1 MGLLCRPFCWPDG
14 RVGAKFRPTVYPWE
28 GDELRT
34 IDWADGKI
42 RTIDQTRLPEEEVV
56 LSLGS
61 VEELAEAI
69 SSLRVRG
76 APALG
81 VAGGLG
87 IALAARLAQENGQD
101 VGEAISRAA
110 SLLGST
116 RPTAVNLKWGI
127 GRIEEAYDPSRP
139 RAVDELI
146 ERARAMVVEDERTNR
161 LIGEVGADLLS
172 EGSRVLT
179 HCNAGA
185 LACVAHGTALS
196 IVEVAHERGLVA
208 GVTATET
215 RPLLQGSRLTAW
227 ELKRMG
233 VEHRVT
239 IDSGAAGLIA
249 SGGIDVVITGADR
262 VAANGDVANKVGTY
276 PLALAARAN
285 GVPFI
290 VAAPLSTIDLDTP
303 DGDAIPIELRS
314 ASEVLEVNGAR
325 VAPEDTQ
332 AYNPAFDV
340 TPASLVSAIVT
351 EIGVVRPGVDDLRA
365 LVESARGEATA
376 GPSADGKL

>member
-1 MGLLCRPFCWPDG
+1 M
-14 RVGAKFRPTVYPWE
+14 
-28 GDELRT
+28 RT
-34 IDWADGKI
+34 IDWVDGTI
-42 RTIDQTRLPEEEVV
+42 RIIDQTRLPAEEHV
-56 LSLGS
+56 LFLST

-87 IALAARLAQENGQD
+87 VALAAQRARESGED
-101 VGEAISRAA
+101 VGEAVSRAA
-110 SLLGST
+110 SLLATT
-116 RPTAVNLKWGI
+116 RPTAVNLAWGI
-127 GRIEEAYDPSRP
+127 ERVKKVYDPTRP
-139 RAVDELI
+139 HTVEELV
-146 ERARAMVVEDERTNR
+146 EQARAMVAEDEEINR
-161 LIGEVGADLLS
+161 LIGEVGAGLL
-172 EGSRVLT
+172 ERGSRVLT

-196 IVEVAHERGLVA
+196 VVEVAHQRGLIA

-233 VEHRVT
+233 VPHRVT
-239 IDSGAAGLIA
+239 VDSGAAGLIA
-249 SGGIDVVITGADR
+249 SGDIDVVVTGADR
-262 VAANGDVANKVGTY
+262 IAANGDVANKVGTY

-290 VAAPLSTIDLDTP
+290 VAAPSSTIDLKTP

-325 VAPEDTQ
+325 VAPEDTE

-351 EIGVVRPGVDDLRA
+351 EFGVVRPGVDDLRT
-365 LVESARGEATA
+365 LLEPSQATA
-376 GPSADGKL
+376 RAGGSTGEEPSDVLRTDP

>member
-1 MGLLCRPFCWPDG
+1 M
-14 RVGAKFRPTVYPWE
+14 
-28 GDELRT
+28 RT
-34 IDWADGKI
+34 IDWFDGKI
-42 RTIDQTRLPEEEVV
+42 QIIDQTRLPAEEVW
-56 LSLGS
+56 LSLDT

-87 IALAARLAQENGQD
+87 IALAARRAQESDED
-101 VGEAISRAA
+101 VGEAISSAA
-110 SLLGST
+110 FLLAST

-127 GRIEEAYDPSRP
+127 ERVRKVYEPERP
-139 RAVDELI
+139 QSADEVI
-146 ERARAMVVEDERTNR
+146 ERAREMVAEDEKINR
-161 LIGEVGADLLS
+161 LIGEIGADLLS
-172 EGSRVLT
+172 EESRVLT

-185 LACVAHGTALS
+185 LACVAHGTAIS
-196 IVEVAHERGLVA
+196 VVEAAHERGLIA

-233 VEHRVT
+233 VPYRVT

-249 SGGIDVVITGADR
+249 SGEIDAVITGADR
-262 VAANGDVANKVGTY
+262 IAANGDVANKVGTY
-276 PLALAARAN
+276 SLALAAQAN

-290 VAAPLSTIDLDTP
+290 VAAPTSTIDLDTP
-303 DGDAIPIELRS
+303 NGDAIPIELRS

-325 VAPEDTQ
+325 IAPEDTD

-340 TPASLVSAIVT
+340 TPVSLVSAIVT
-351 EIGVVRPGVDDLRA
+351 EFGIIHPSADDLRTF
-365 LVESARGEATA
+365 VETSREAA
-376 GPSADGKL
+376 EDGSSGDEEPLESKHDAPKPT

>member
-1 MGLLCRPFCWPDG
+1 M
-14 RVGAKFRPTVYPWE
+14 
-28 GDELRT
+28 RT
-34 IDWADGKI
+34 IDWFDGKI
-42 RTIDQTRLPEEEVV
+42 QIIDQTRLPAEEVW
-56 LSLGS
+56 LSLDT

-87 IALAARLAQENGQD
+87 VALAARRAQESD
-101 VGEAISRAA
+101 EDIGEAISSAA
-110 SLLGST
+110 FLLAST

-127 GRIEEAYDPSRP
+127 ERVRNVYEPERP
-139 RAVDELI
+139 QSADEVI
-146 ERARAMVVEDERTNR
+146 ERARKMVAEDEKINR
-161 LIGEVGADLLS
+161 LIGEIGADLLF
-172 EGSRVLT
+172 EESRVLT

-185 LACVAHGTALS
+185 LACVAHGTAIS
-196 IVEVAHERGLVA
+196 VVEAAHERGLIA

-233 VEHRVT
+233 VPYRVT

-249 SGGIDVVITGADR
+249 SGKIDAVITGADR
-262 VAANGDVANKVGTY
+262 IAANGDVANKVGTY
-276 PLALAARAN
+276 PLALAAQAN

-290 VAAPLSTIDLDTP
+290 VAAPTSTIDLDTP
-303 DGDAIPIELRS
+303 NGDAIPIELRS

-325 VAPEDTQ
+325 IAPEDTD

-340 TPASLVSAIVT
+340 TPVSLVSAIVT
-351 EIGVVRPGVDDLRA
+351 EFGIIHPSADDLRTF
-365 LVESARGEATA
+365 VETSREAVE
-376 GPSADGKL
+376 DGSSGDEEPLESKHDAPKPT

>member
-1 MGLLCRPFCWPDG
+1 M
-14 RVGAKFRPTVYPWE
+14 
-28 GDELRT
+28 RT

-42 RTIDQTRLPEEEVV
+42 RTIDQTRLPEEEVF
-56 LSLGS
+56 LSLGT

-81 VAGGLG
+81 VAGALG
-87 IALAARLAQENGQD
+87 IALAAQLARENGED

-110 SLLGST
+110 TLLAST

-127 GRIEEAYDPSRP
+127 ARIEESYDPARP
-139 RAVDELI
+139 RAVEELI
-146 ERARAMVVEDERTNR
+146 ERARAMVAEDEKINR

-172 EGSRVLT
+172 QDSRVLT

-196 IVEVAHERGLVA
+196 IVEVGHERGLVA

-227 ELKRMG
+227 ELRRMG
-233 VEHRVT
+233 VEHRIT

-249 SGGIDVVITGADR
+249 SGEIDVVITGADR
-262 VAANGDVANKVGTY
+262 IAANGDVANKVGTY

-285 GVPFI
+285 GVPFV

-303 DGDAIPIELRS
+303 DGDAIPIEQRS
-314 ASEVLEVNGAR
+314 ASEVLEVRGAR
-325 VAPEDTQ
+325 VAPEETE

-340 TPASLVSAIVT
+340 TPVSLVSAIVT
-351 EIGVVRPGVDDLRA
+351 EIGVVRPGVDDLRV
-365 LVESARGEATA
+365 LVETARGTA
-376 GPSADGKL
+376 GAALYGDGKP

>member
-1 MGLLCRPFCWPDG
+1 M
-14 RVGAKFRPTVYPWE
+14 
-28 GDELRT
+28 RT
-34 IDWADGKI
+34 IDWFDGKI
-42 RTIDQTRLPEEEVV
+42 QIIDQTRLPAEEVW
-56 LSLGS
+56 LSLDT

-87 IALAARLAQENGQD
+87 VALAARRAQESGED
-101 VGEAISRAA
+101 IGEAISSTAF
-110 SLLGST
+110 LLAST

-127 GRIEEAYDPSRP
+127 ERVRNVYDPERP
-139 RAVDELI
+139 QSADEVI
-146 ERARAMVVEDERTNR
+146 ERAREMVAEDEKINR
-161 LIGEVGADLLS
+161 LIGEIGADLLS
-172 EGSRVLT
+172 EDSRVLT

-185 LACVAHGTALS
+185 LACVAHGTAIS
-196 IVEVAHERGLVA
+196 VVEAAHDRGLIA

-233 VEHRVT
+233 VPYRVT

-249 SGGIDVVITGADR
+249 SGEIDAVITGADR
-262 VAANGDVANKVGTY
+262 IAANGDVANKVGTY
-276 PLALAARAN
+276 PLALAAQAN

-290 VAAPLSTIDLDTP
+290 VAAPTSTIDLETP
-303 DGDAIPIELRS
+303 NGDAIPIELRS
-314 ASEVLEVNGAR
+314 ASEVLEVNGTR
-325 VAPEDTQ
+325 VAPEDTD

-351 EIGVVRPGVDDLRA
+351 EFGIVRPGVDDLHTF
-365 LVESARGEATA
+365 VESLRETA
-376 GPSADGKL
+376 EEGLSGDEDPLESRHDAPKPT